1 MQKKRR
7 LHGVEPCIYQFS
19 RKMKLT
25 AVILIITFMSS
36 MAAKSYSQSTR
47 LTLRLENTS
56 IENVLKE
63 IENQSEFRFFY
74 NGKIDVDKIVSVNH
88 NNKSVFQILDNLFQ
102 GSDITYKVIGRQ
114 VALSK
119 GPQNN
124 LIMDAENDIQK
135 RSVTGKVTDSSGGSL
150 PGVSVVVK
158 GTSNGTITD
167 NEGKYTLTN
176 IPDGA
181 TLQFSFVGMKAQDIA
196 VGGKSVINVTLG
208 EETIGLDEVVA
219 VGYGTMKKSDLTG
232 SVSSVKTEELA
243 TIPVRSATE
252 ALQGK
257 VAGVIITSTG
267 GSPGTAPSVR
277 IRGIGTVNGND
288 PLYVV
293 DGFPQSD
300 IGWLNQNDIASM
312 EILKDASAEAI
323 YGSRGAN
330 GVIILT
336 TKKGVMSSTHKMN
349 VNLDMYYGLQ
359 NVTKKFDMMNA
370 EEFIDYRNL
379 AYTNGTGQSWS
390 TPTEKQAMLTFLK
403 DNFGNTMGT
412 DWQKE
417 IFQTAPIQNYNL
429 SVSNGTEKTS
439 YYSSLGYMSQDG
451 IVKESDFERISWRTT
466 LDNQLTKWAKLSSNF
481 SVIYQ
486 SRRNVVENTIY
497 NGTIFCALTADP
509 VTPVYRT
516 NLENIPDYLT
526 NLLLT
531 DKIDASNPYSSYSPV
546 FFNNRHNPVAQ
557 QAVNKDN
564 IWKDITFRGGLNLDL
579 DLTSWLKYRG
589 TINTSLYRANPE
601 YFTPSYYI
609 GAYQNNIDG
618 YVGNASYSSNYT
630 VIDNLLTF
638 DKTYDWFGKQHTTF
652 MLGNSV
658 EMTKSSSFSAGKI
671 GIVTN
676 DESQKVIDAATK
688 TASASGI
695 KSDAYLVSYFGRFFH
710 SWMDK
715 YLLTATIR
723 YDGSSNFDVGN
734 KWGIF
739 PSVSGAWSFS
749 EENFVKDF
757 IGNSL
762 SRGKIRVSW
771 GQIGNQA
778 IDGGAYRST
787 YSLNSGY
794 YLFGGGFQL
803 AGGKSYMGNPD
814 VKWETTEQTDLGAD
828 LGFIDNRLTFSF
840 DYFYKKTKDMLLQI
854 PLPQYIGYTN
864 NPWSNAGSI
873 ENKGIELSANYL
885 GNIGELKYNLGGNI
899 FSYSNKVLSL
909 GGGQPLYGVGYDD
922 KTITK
927 TEVGQPVGYFYGLKT
942 DGIFQSQSEI
952 NNYKN
957 ENGDQVVQDKAR
969 PGDLKYVD
977 VNLDGMISDADRT
990 YLGSPFPKFTYG
1002 LNMGLEYKGFDVS
1015 MAFYGV
1021 QGNKIMNMKK
1031 IDLYSGTSYYNA
1043 PKDLMTTA
1051 WSETNPSNT
1060 QFRITT
1066 DNSTN
1071 VQVSDWLA
1079 EDGSYFQLKNLQIGY
1094 NLPSAL
1100 LNKFFMKE
1108 MRIWAGGYNLFTVT
1122 NYSGMSP
1129 EIGDSSPLFNGVD
1142 IAFYPQ
1148 ARQYLMGLSIKF

>member
-1 MQKKRR
+1 MKKKQTSDHRAFWRVVGKGFLIMR
-7 LHGVEPCIYQFS
+7 LFLFFMILGVLYS
-19 RKMKLT
+19 T
-25 AVILIITFMSS
+25 ASV
-36 MAAKSYSQSTR
+36 SQSKR
-47 LTLRLENTS
+47 FSLNEKNISVKEVLNL
-56 IENVLKE
+56 IER
-63 IENQSEFRFFY
+63 QSGYRFFY
-74 NGKIDVDKIVSVNH
+74 EDTNLNVDEKLTIKIDDSTIEEVLN
-88 NNKSVFQILDNLFQ
+88 QLFEKT
-102 GSDITYKVIGRQ
+102 GIEYKVMDNNF
-114 VALSK
+114 VVLKLSNKTNGLNK
-119 GPQNN
+119 GEQHK
-124 LIMDAENDIQK
+124 AV
-135 RSVTGKVTDSSGGSL
+135 SGKVTDTSGAPL
-150 PGVSVVVK
+150 PGVSVLVK
-158 GTSNGTITD
+158 GTTKGTITD
-167 NEGKYTLTN
+167 F
-176 IPDGA
+176 DGNFQLHEIS
-181 TLQFSFVGMKAQDIA
+181 TEDILVFSFVGMRTIEMA
-196 VGGKSVINVTLG
+196 VAENSQFNVAMA
-208 EETIGLDEVVA
+208 EDAIGIEEVVA
-219 VGYGTMKKSDLTG
+219 VGYGSMKKSDLTG
-232 SVSSVKTEELA
+232 SISSVKGEDLVS
-243 TIPVRSATE
+243 IPVRSAAE
-252 ALQGK
+252 GLQGK
-257 VAGVIITSTG
+257 VAGVTITSTG

-300 IGWLNQNDIASM
+300 IGWLNQNDIESM

-330 GVIILT
+330 GVIILV
-336 TKKGVMSSTHKMN
+336 TKKGVMSRTHKMN
-349 VNLDMYYGLQ
+349 VNLDMYYGFQ
-359 NVTKKFDMMNA
+359 NVTKEFDMMNA
-370 EEFIDYRNL
+370 EEFIDYGNL
-379 AYTNGTGQSWS
+379 AYTNGTGQAWS
-390 TPTEKQAMLTFLK
+390 TPAEKQAMLTFLK
-403 DNFGNTMGT
+403 DNFGNVTGT
-412 DWQKE
+412 NWQNE
-417 IFQTAPIQNYNL
+417 IFQTAPIQNYNV

-439 YYSSLGYMSQDG
+439 YYTSLGYMTQDG
-451 IVKESDFERISWRTT
+451 IVKESDFERFSWRTT
-466 LDNQLTKWAKLSSNF
+466 LDNQLTRWAKLSSNF
-481 SVIYQ
+481 SVVYQ

-516 NLENIPDYLT
+516 NLKNVPDYLS

-531 DKIDASNPYSSYSPV
+531 DKIDASNPYSFYSPV

-564 IWKDITFRGGLNLDL
+564 VWKDITFRGGINLDIN
-579 DLTSWLKYRG
+579 LTSWLVYKG
-589 TINTSLYRANPE
+589 TVNMSVYRANPE

-618 YVGNASYSSNYT
+618 YVGNASYLSNYT

-638 DKTYDWFGKQHTTF
+638 DKTYEWFGKQHTTF

-658 EMTKSSSFSAGKI
+658 EMTKSSNFSAGKT

-695 KSDAYLVSYFGRFFH
+695 KSDGYLVSYFGRLFH
-710 SWMDK
+710 SWQDK
-715 YLLTATIR
+715 YMLTATVR

-734 KWGIF
+734 KWGVF
-739 PSVSGAWSFS
+739 PSVSAAWSFA
-749 EENFVKDF
+749 EEDFVKDL

-762 SRGKIRVSW
+762 SNGKIRLSW

-814 VKWETTEQTDLGAD
+814 VKWETTEQTDIG
-828 LGFIDNRLTFSF
+828 IDIGLFANKLTFSA
-840 DYFYKKTKDMLLQI
+840 DYFYKKTKDMLLQV

-864 NPWSNAGSI
+864 NPWANAGSI
-873 ENKGIELSANYL
+873 ENKGIEFNINYR
-885 GNIGELKYNLGGNI
+885 GNIGELKYQLGGNL
-899 FSYSNKVLSL
+899 FSYANKVLSL
-909 GGGQPLYGVGYDD
+909 GGGQPLYGVGYDS

-927 TEVGQPVGYFYGLKT
+927 TEVGEPVGYFYGLKT
-942 DGIFQSQSEI
+942 DGIFQSQAEI
-952 NNYKN
+952 DNYKN
-957 ENGDQVVQDKAR
+957 AKGEKVVQDKAR
-969 PGDLKYVD
+969 SGDLKYVD
-977 VNLDGMISDADRT
+977 VNEDGLISDADRT
-990 YLGSPFPKFTYG
+990 SLGSPFPKFTYG
-1002 LNMGLEYKGFDVS
+1002 LNFGLEYKGFDVS
-1015 MAFYGV
+1015 MTFYGV

-1031 IDLYSGTSYYNA
+1031 LDLYSGTAYYNA

-1079 EDGSYFQLKNLQIGY
+1079 EDGSYLQLKNLQIGY
-1094 NLPSAL
+1094 KLPSVL
-1100 LNKFFMKE
+1100 LNKAFMKE
-1108 MRIWAGGYNLFTVT
+1108 MRIWVGAYNLFTLT
-1122 NYSGMSP
+1122 KYSGMSP
-1129 EIGDSSPLFNGVD
+1129 EIGDASPLFNGVD

-1148 ARQYLMGLSIKF
+1148 ARQYLMGFNIKF